1 MAFKIARV
9 EERFK
14 SPGPQ
19 PNGLH
24 AAADGL
30 WCIDQEDLKLY
41 KLDWETGEV
50 LQELQTDTEH
60 SSGVTI
66 GNGALW
72 VASTFELKIA
82 QIDLQTGKTI
92 AKYDS
97 PGSGKV
103 TWADQSSARVTG
115 AHGLEWKDG
124 ELYIAVPPSQCVH
137 VIEVDDWKEV
147 HSFRAPGLRV
157 HGLAW
162 ADDGTLWVADTS
174 AGTVSR
180 MDVDTGMICEV
191 VRVEAP
197 TEIHGLTIRDNVL
210 WYCDATSRA
219 IGQLHLD

>member
-50 LQELQTDTEH
+50 LQVLQTDTEH

-147 HSFRAPGLRV
+147 RSFRAPGLRV

-162 ADDGTLWVADTS
+162 ADDCTLWVAYTS

-180 MDVDTGMICEV
+180 MDVDTGMIWEV

>member
-24 AAADGL
+24 AADDGL
-30 WCIDQEDLKLY
+30 WCIDQVDLKLY
-41 KLDWETGEV
+41 KLDWETGAV

-60 SSGVTI
+60 SSGVTM

-82 QIDLQTGKTI
+82 QIDLATGKTI

-103 TWADQSSARVTG
+103 TWAEQSSARVTG

-137 VIEVDDWKEV
+137 VIEVEDWKEV

-162 ADDGTLWVADTS
+162 ADDGMLWVSDTS

-180 MDVDTGMICEV
+180 MDVDSGMIWEV

-197 TEIHGLTIRDNVL
+197 AEVHGLTIRDNVL
-210 WYCDATSRA
+210 WYCDATTGA
-219 IGQLHLD
+219 IGQLHID

>member
-19 PNGLH
+19 PNGLQ

-30 WCIDQEDLKLY
+30 WCIDQVDLKLY
-41 KLDWETGEV
+41 KLDWDTGEV
-50 LQELQTDTEH
+50 LLEWQTDTEH
-60 SSGVTI
+60 SSGVAI

-82 QIDLQTGKTI
+82 QIDLATGQTI

-103 TWADQSSARVTG
+103 TWADQNTARVTG

-124 ELYIAVPPSQCVH
+124 ELYIAVPPSQHVH
-137 VIEVDDWKEV
+137 VVEVEGWREV

-162 ADDGTLWVADTS
+162 ASDEMLWVADTS
-174 AGTVSR
+174 AGTISR
-180 MDVDTGMICEV
+180 IDADSGQIWEV
-191 VRVEAP
+191 IRVEAP
-197 TEIHGLTIRDNVL
+197 TEIHGLTIRDGVL
-210 WYCDATSRA
+210 WYCDATTRA

>member
-9 EERFK
+9 EECFK

-50 LQELQTDTEH
+50 RQDLQTDTEH
-60 SSGVTI
+60 SSGVTM

-103 TWADQSSARVTG
+103 TWAEQSSARVTG

-137 VIEVDDWKEV
+137 VIEVEDWKEV

-180 MDVDTGMICEV
+180 MDVDSGMIWEV